1 MRQKPEAGKRT
12 NKGGT
17 FSGKSGLQGA
27 ITISGLTTL
36 GGGGHWGTQG
46 VT

>member
-17 FSGKSGLQGA
+17 FSGKSGLQGGM
-27 ITISGLTTL
+27 TISGPTTL
-36 GGGGHWGTQG
+36 GGARDSGGL
-46 VT
+46 